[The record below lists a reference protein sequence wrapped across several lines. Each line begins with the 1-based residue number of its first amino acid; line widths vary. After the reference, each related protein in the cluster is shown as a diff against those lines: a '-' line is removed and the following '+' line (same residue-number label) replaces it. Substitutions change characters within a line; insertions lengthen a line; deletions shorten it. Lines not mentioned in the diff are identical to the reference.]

1 MLQMQHREKKMKKLL
16 TLLLC
21 IVLAASIFM
30 FSACDKDKGG
40 NNDEEEFTEQE
51 INTLLGKVITY
62 ALEDESAA
70 GIAFS
75 TTMFETLN
83 QSEESS
89 NIEWVIKFGKQTNET
104 YEMYAGNLIRF
115 KTEDD
120 AKNFYDEAVSLNE
133 TVKTN
138 PFLQRKGRDILS
150 VEKEFNN
157 KLAAKENKAE
167 SLLSKEFVDMLTRF
181 IKEART
187 GTADGDTIYFGCDN
201 GVAIVNYY
209 SSKNERFAISAEYL
223 YLQDEESKAHYKDDL
238 ATYNDNVKYIVE
250 EKSEV
255 FFIATKK

>member
-1 MLQMQHREKKMKKLL
+1 MKKAIII
-16 TLLLC
+16 LLC
-21 IVLAASIFM
+21 MIMVLSVFTL
-30 FSACDKDKGG
+30 SACDKNKKK
-40 NNDEEEFTEQE
+40 EENPAEEAFTEQE

-62 ALEDESAA
+62 ALEDEPAA

-75 TTMFETLN
+75 TTMSEVLN
-83 QSEESS
+83 HIEESN

-104 YEMYAGNLIRF
+104 FETYAGNLIRF

-120 AKNFYDEAVSLNE
+120 AKNFYDEVVSLSE
-133 TVKTN
+133 MAKTN
-138 PFLQRKGRDILS
+138 PFLQRKGREILS
-150 VEKEFNN
+150 VEKGLNN
-157 KLAAKENKAE
+157 KLATKENKAE

-187 GTADGDTIYFGCDN
+187 GTADGDTVYFGCDN

-209 SSKNERFAISAEYL
+209 SSKNERFVISAEYL

-238 ATYNDNVKYIVE
+238 AIYNDNVKYVVE

>member
-1 MLQMQHREKKMKKLL
+1 MKKLL

-30 FSACDKDKGG
+30 FSACDKDKEKGG
-40 NNDEEEFTEQE
+40 NPAEEAFTEQE

-62 ALEDESAA
+62 ALEDEPAA

-75 TTMFETLN
+75 TTMSEVLN
-83 QSEESS
+83 QSEESN

-104 YEMYAGNLIRF
+104 FETYAGNLIRF

-120 AKNFYDEAVSLNE
+120 AKNFYDEAVSLSE
-133 TVKTN
+133 MVKTN
-138 PFLQRKGRDILS
+138 PFLQRKGREILS

-157 KLAAKENKAE
+157 KLATKENKAE

-187 GTADGDTIYFGCDN
+187 GTADGDTVYFGCDN

-209 SSKNERFAISAEYL
+209 SSKNERFVISAEYL

-238 ATYNDNVKYIVE
+238 AIYNDNVKYVVE

>member
-1 MLQMQHREKKMKKLL
+1 MKKAIII
-16 TLLLC
+16 LLC
-21 IVLAASIFM
+21 LIMVLSVFM
-30 FSACDKDKGG
+30 LSACDKNKEKGG
-40 NNDEEEFTEQE
+40 NPAEEAFTEQE

-62 ALEDESAA
+62 ALEDEPAA

-104 YEMYAGNLIRF
+104 FETYAGNLIRF

-133 TVKTN
+133 MVKTN
-138 PFLQRKGRDILS
+138 PFLQKKGREILF

-157 KLAAKENKAE
+157 KLATKENKAE

-187 GTADGDTIYFGCDN
+187 GNADGDTVYLGVIN